1 MTTVDVP
8 QGQGGA
14 AYIWN
19 NRPVETMAARMDQMA
34 NTRALNKARA
44 DAQAKLKEDRHKEF
58 LDKLAM
64 KSDET
69 GFYSPAVSEWDDA
82 WRGSYIT
89 IQDPQKAA
97 DAIALRNGRFAQ
109 AKSADK
115 IISNQYNKDIADPE
129 INRDAYHNVMT
140 KNLADQTMDENA
152 NNKPYNPT
160 QVVNKTYDDLSIYN
174 APMVGSRLIKKV
186 VGTKQFQISGPNG
199 TGYTVNYK
207 DIGDENGNLDVTKTE
222 EIVRTDARAKKLFEG
237 YVAIKTQ
244 GGMAEPEAKE
254 ASLRQ
259 IFPSFDF
266 VRKTDNTPMK
276 TTGGGK
282 GAAPKIVVGGTQQK
296 AVRNFNYGVNQ
307 KYNQDQNNFAYTDE
321 TINTLPLSVVAKSA
335 PDFTIEGSITL
346 ADIGNSPN
354 EFDEI
359 RKVKKYKKNSKG
371 ETVEDGFEDKVT
383 KKYALSSGLRKED
396 NVVKLTNIQA
406 MVRPFANRDLT
417 IGNMHF
423 RKDQQVPVSLLGKLT
438 SADVRIDEG
447 FAVTPQML
455 QEIARTTQ
463 GQNSQGNYQST
474 TTEEAVKNPLKAGK
488 EGFMGRGVLPNIA
501 ATYETSAPGKLD
513 EFYASEK
520 MELEKK
526 LKATNKTSSARYFSK
541 KPAAAAKPNPSKPAP
556 KSDL

>member
-44 DAQAKLKEDRHKEF
+44 DAQAKLKEDRHKDF

-82 WRGSYIT
+82 WRESYIT

-97 DAIALRNGRFAQ
+97 NAIALRNRRMAE

-115 IISNQYNKDIADPE
+115 VISNQYNKDIADPE
-129 INRDAYHNVMT
+129 INRDAYHNAMT

-160 QVVNKTYDDLSIYN
+160 QVVNKTYDDLSVYN

-186 VGTKQFQISGPNG
+186 VGTKQFQLSRPDG
-199 TGYTVNYK
+199 TGYTVKYE
-207 DIGDENGNLDVTKTE
+207 DIGDENGNLDVTKAE
-222 EIVRTDARAKKLFEG
+222 EIVRADARGKKLFEG

-266 VRKTDNTPMK
+266 VRKTDKTPTK
-276 TTGGGK
+276 QTGGGK

-296 AVRNFNYGVNQ
+296 TVRNYNYEAGG
-307 KYNQDQNNFAYTDE
+307 KLYHDKDDFGYTEE
-321 TINTLPLSVVAKSA
+321 TINSLPLSVVSKSA
-335 PDFTIEGSITL
+335 PDITVQGTL
-346 ADIGNSPN
+346 VLSDIGNSPS
-354 EFDEI
+354 EIDEVT
-359 RKVKKYKKNSKG
+359 KVKKYTKNSKG
-371 ETVEDGFEDKVT
+371 QTVESGFEDKVT
-383 KKYALSSGLRKED
+383 KKYALSSGNRQVE
-396 NVVKLTNIQA
+396 NAVKLTNIEA
-406 MVRPFANRDLT
+406 MVRPVANKDLT
-417 IGNMHF
+417 IGKMYF
-423 RKDQQVPVSLLGKLT
+423 RKNQQIPTNLLGYVTKD
-438 SADVRIDEG
+438 DVRIEEG
-447 FAVTPQML
+447 FSVVPQML
-455 QEIARTTQ
+455 QESERSTEGQNTQ
-463 GQNSQGNYQST
+463 GGYSST
-474 TTEEAVKNPLKAGK
+474 TTEEAVKNPLKSGK
-488 EGFMGRGVLPNIA
+488 AGFMGRGSAANIA
-501 ATYETSAPGKLD
+501 ATYDAAEKGKLD
-513 EFYASEK
+513 EFYATERT
-520 MELEKK
+520 ELEKK
-526 LKATNKTSSARYFSK
+526 LAKSRAGALRKKT
-541 KPAAAAKPNPSKPAP
+541 AP
-556 KSDL
+556 KPISNKKRTDD